1 MTVYSD
7 VILDYPL
14 YLTYFYFEQIYL
26 YEIDIINVINYD
38 LNNWF
43 KKIVFTTV
51 CKHGVNGKEKNA
63 VKTVNST
70 YIRCSCLNPPC
81 WTRF

>member
-14 YLTYFYFEQIYL
+14 YLTYFSFEQIYL

-43 KKIVFTTV
+43 
-51 CKHGVNGKEKNA
+51 
-63 VKTVNST
+63 
-70 YIRCSCLNPPC
+70 
-81 WTRF
+81 